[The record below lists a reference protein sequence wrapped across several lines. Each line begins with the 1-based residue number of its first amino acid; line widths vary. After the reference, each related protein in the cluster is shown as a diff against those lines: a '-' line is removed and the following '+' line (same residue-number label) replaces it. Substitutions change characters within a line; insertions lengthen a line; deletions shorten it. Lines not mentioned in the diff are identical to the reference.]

1 MVERPGV
8 GESWRPDTVAVRAGL
23 DRTGFFETSEA
34 LFLNSGYVYASAEE
48 AEAAFAGDIDR
59 HRYSRVSNP
68 TVTMLQ
74 ERVRMMEG
82 AEAAWATASGMAAV
96 FYALLAALQAG
107 DRVVAARS
115 LFGSCF
121 VVLDELLP
129 RLGIRCDFV
138 DGSDLDQWGAAL
150 STPAQAV
157 FFESPSNPMQ
167 ELVDIT
173 AVSEL
178 ARKAGAVV
186 IVDNIFASPLYQRPL
201 ELGADVVVYSTTKHM
216 DGQGRTLGG
225 MILGSAAFIDDQ
237 VQPFMR
243 HTGPVLSPFN
253 AWVVLKSIETMRLRV
268 DRMAASSVQMGEWLE
283 SQSGVTWVRHP
294 WLSSH
299 PQADLAR
306 QQMTGGGTVV
316 TFEVEGGTRRA
327 FDILNAL
334 RTIDISNNFADAKSL
349 ITHPA
354 TTTHRRI
361 GPNARA
367 AIGIT
372 DATIRLSVGLEDPR
386 DLIDD
391 LAQAFRHA

>member
-1 MVERPGV
+1 MVEGPGV

-74 ERVRMMEG
+74 ERVRTMEG

-178 ARKAGAVV
+178 AHQAGAVV

-201 ELGADVVVYSTTKHM
+201 GLGADVVVYSTTKHM

-225 MILGSAAFIDDQ
+225 MILGSAAFIDEQ

-253 AWVVLKSIETMRLRV
+253 AWVVLKSLETMRLRV
-268 DRMAASSVQMGEWLE
+268 DRMAAASVQVGEWLE
-283 SQSGVTWVRHP
+283 SESGVTWVRHP
-294 WLSSH
+294 WLPSH

-334 RTIDISNNFADAKSL
+334 QTIDISNNFADAKSL

-361 GPNARA
+361 GPKARA

-372 DATIRLSVGLEDPR
+372 DGTIRLSVGLEDPR

-391 LAQAFRHA
+391 LAQAFRHS